1 MSGEAARGPVDRFID
16 AIEMTAA
23 SFLAV
28 VTRRFRHKA
37 GRPACLRIGA

>member
-1 MSGEAARGPVDRFID
+1 MSGEATRGPVDRFID
-16 AIEMTAA
+16 ATGMTAA

-28 VTRRFRHKA
+28 VTRRLRHEA